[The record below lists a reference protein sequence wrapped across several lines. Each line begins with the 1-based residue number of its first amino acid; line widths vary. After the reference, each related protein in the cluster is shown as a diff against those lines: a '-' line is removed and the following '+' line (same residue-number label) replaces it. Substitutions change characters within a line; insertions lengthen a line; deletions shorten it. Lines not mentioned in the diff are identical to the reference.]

1 MNFNFVSLESEVPY
15 VIYCQA
21 MGIIYSNLSVRN
33 ILTDFELQDDEFI
46 YHFILTGCSQI
57 SGVVSYINDFNTK
70 L

>member
-1 MNFNFVSLESEVPY
+1 MNFNYVTLESEVPNL
-15 VIYCQA
+15 IYCQA
-21 MGIIYSNLSVRN
+21 LGIIYSNLSVQN
-33 ILTDFELQDDEFI
+33 ILTDFELQDEEYI